1 MRSVERPAGRS
12 SQGDTLSLFA
22 VMWALAAVWHLLG
35 NPSGAPAWAQAV
47 LVAGVGA
54 VLLRPGDPLP
64 LGLLALGGLLT
75 MWEEAPALGNH
86 WLLAGFVNLAILGA
100 VVTGIGRRRAGDRT
114 DLANRLLPPARL
126 CLLGFYAFAAFAKLN
141 EDFFDRSVSCAT
153 FYFRESTDSLGLT
166 RLQLGGAAWLEMVVI
181 VGTAAVELAIPV
193 LLVVSRTRRAGVV
206 LALVFHTV
214 LALDRSH
221 EFFDFSSLLFALFVL
236 FLPPDAGSWM
246 AERLGS
252 VRARLALRHEDL
264 PERVHLALAAVPV
277 TAGVIVVLD
286 GLRADIARDLGWL
299 PFQVY
304 AAATIAATVT
314 YLRQHRGPALVRLRP
329 HHALFAVVPLL
340 VVANG
345 LTPYLELKTG
355 FGWNMYAN
363 LRTVDGESNHFIV
376 RRTLP
381 LTDEQADVVEIIS
394 SSSPDLAA
402 YARSDY
408 GLTWRQ
414 LRIYLSRNPGVSIT
428 YRRGNRVVGLARAS
442 DDPALVAPVPGWREK
457 VQLFRAVDLQ
467 EPERCVP
474 TWGAA
479 R

>member
-1 MRSVERPAGRS
+1 
-12 SQGDTLSLFA
+12 
-22 VMWALAAVWHLLG
+22 
-35 NPSGAPAWAQAV
+35 
-47 LVAGVGA
+47 VGA

-75 MWEEAPALGNH
+75 MWEEAPLLGNH
-86 WLLAGFVNLAILGA
+86 WLLAGFVNLAIVGA
-100 VVTGIGRRRAGDRT
+100 VVTGILRRRPSDRT
-114 DLANRLLPPARL
+114 DLANRLLPPVRL
-126 CLLGFYAFAAFAKLN
+126 SLLGFYAFAAFSKLN

-153 FYFRESTDSLGLT
+153 FYFHESTDSLGLT
-166 RLQLGGAAWLEMVVI
+166 RLQLGGAAWLETAVI
-181 VGTAAVELAIPV
+181 VATAAVELVIPV
-193 LLVVSRTRRAGVV
+193 LLLVSRTRRAGVV
-206 LALVFHTV
+206 VALVFHAV

-236 FLPPDAGSWM
+236 FLPPDAGSWV

-277 TAGVIVVLD
+277 TVGLLVVLD
-286 GLRADIARDLGWL
+286 GLRVDLARDVGWL

-304 AAATIAATVT
+304 AAATIAAAAT
-314 YLRQHRGPALVRLRP
+314 YLRQHRAPALVRLRP
-329 HHALFAVVPLL
+329 HHALFAIVPLL

-345 LTPYLELKTG
+345 LTPYLEVKTG

-363 LRTVDGESNHFIV
+363 LRTVDGESNHLIV

-381 LTDEQADVVEIIS
+381 LTDEQADVVEIIRS
-394 SSSPDLAA
+394 DSPELED
-402 YARSDY
+402 YARTGY

-414 LRIYLSRNPGVSIT
+414 LRMYLSRHPDISIT
-428 YRRGNRVVGLARAS
+428 YRRGHKVVGLHRAA
-442 DDPALVAPVPGWREK
+442 DDPELVAPVPEWREK
-457 VQLFRAVDLQ
+457 VQLFRAVDL
-467 EPERCVP
+467 EDPVRCVP
-474 TWGAA
+474 TWGPA